1 MKLSR
6 HDIQKL
12 EDYWFNLNNYKKELR
27 HRELDLLNPVSDEGE
42 IVGGRTNK
50 ISDTTGNKAIILAE
64 DELYQNLKRIVTG
77 IEKISRN
84 LTEDEQVIVDMRYRS
99 PKGMNEW
106 EDIVYELGYSR
117 RKVLAIR
124 NNLMDKTVEEI
135 KYV

>member
-12 EDYWFNLNNYKKELR
+12 EDYWFNLDKYKKELR
-27 HRELDLLNPVSDEGE
+27 HRELDLLNPVSDGSE

-50 ISDTTGNKAIILAE
+50 ISDTTANKAIILAE

-77 IEKISRN
+77 IEKLSQN
-84 LTEDEQVIVDMRYRS
+84 LTEDEQVIVDMRYRA
-99 PKGMNEW
+99 PKGINEW

-124 NNLMDKTVEEI
+124 NNLMDRTVEEI